1 MAEKNPK
8 QLKSHSVFS
17 NLAQLRGLEMT
28 AADKATYKEL
38 VLFLFQN
45 LLLTASID
53 RFSQRICVQIS
64 HSHQLFFKKCIILSF
79 SIERFIGSKLIFF
92 GFIHLAIKSSFKHII
107 PTMCDTWARAMVL
120 PTGCA
125 LL

>member
-8 QLKSHSVFS
+8 QLKSHTAFS

-45 LLLTASID
+45 LVLTV
-53 RFSQRICVQIS
+53 RI
-64 HSHQLFFKKCIILSF
+64 
-79 SIERFIGSKLIFF
+79 G
-92 GFIHLAIKSSFKHII
+92 
-107 PTMCDTWARAMVL
+107 
-120 PTGCA
+120 
-125 LL
+125 